1 MNIILVM
8 VTYSVIYT
16 INRLRGPYM
25 RKKDILELKKR
36 FKKDHCTFTKMC
48 GCYVNGE
55 KNILLKFRE
64 TFLKLEEDD
73 YFKYL
78 EIAKKV
84 LSGTIENNILEL
96 NFELNEEHVN
106 EKQLEFMKLKNSQ
119 LKDDLLLDD
128 FYNSIINN
136 YDYEGNFLIL
146 IFHDAYDIITKT
158 KDNAKLDESEEV
170 YEYILCA
177 ICPVELSKAG
187 LRYFEEENSIKSRTR
202 DWVVEAPSNGFV
214 FPAFINRTTDVN
226 SIMYYTK
233 NAKDTHPE
241 LMENV
246 LGCPSKQTNTE
257 KKETFNDI
265 LRDALGPD
273 EKKSDHFF
281 MEIQESLNN
290 KIEEHNI
297 IHEDSETPIFLTDEV
312 IQDILNESGVPD
324 EITTKIEKSYAESFG
339 DTPPVADILIDN
351 KALAAKAQKKKEEML
366 EKQVRILENKLER
379 VTQDNSLNTE
389 AAVEVDSNN
398 LIEENENNTF
408 NDNLSEVDNNYDIVL
423 QVKPEKVSK
432 IKSEI
437 INGQKCI
444 IIPVDE
450 DEHTNVNG
458 VENLI

>member
-1 MNIILVM
+1 MTIL
-8 VTYSVIYT
+8 
-16 INRLRGPYM
+16 
-25 RKKDILELKKR
+25 
-36 FKKDHCTFTKMC
+36 
-48 GCYVNGE
+48 
-55 KNILLKFRE
+55 
-64 TFLKLEEDD
+64 
-73 YFKYL
+73 
-78 EIAKKV
+78 
-84 LSGTIENNILEL
+84 NILEL